1 MTKNQDGGTQS
12 NRQQETVID
21 SDVEPL
27 IEVTPVERILIPSR
41 ISRNSRR

>member
-12 NRQQETVID
+12 NPKAGELV
-21 SDVEPL
+21 DVPEPL